1 MNALGK
7 AIFGAGAMSLLGALG
22 YYAYERNTEQPK
34 YQLIS
39 KDGRFEV
46 RQYPALLVAETITN
60 GSRDE
65 ALNLGFRNLANYIF
79 AKSRGS
85 KKISMTAP
93 VIQDREKISMT
104 APVLQSEAENDSW
117 RTRFVM
123 PARYTRSTLPQPPQ
137 GISIGELPSR
147 CLAVARFSGRADDA
161 AIADQESALRHWIS
175 AHDLKPSGSAEYAF
189 YNSPFIPPFLRH
201 NEILIPISWPN

>member
-7 AIFGAGAMSLLGALG
+7 TIVGTGAMSLLGALG
-22 YYAYERNTEQPK
+22 YYAHERNTEQPK
-34 YQLIS
+34 HQLIS

-46 RQYPALLVAETITN
+46 RQYPALLVAETITK
-60 GSRDE
+60 GSRHE

-79 AKSRGS
+79 ARSRGG
-85 KKISMTAP
+85 K
-93 VIQDREKISMT
+93 KISMT
-104 APVLQSEAENDSW
+104 APVLQDREKIPMTAPVLQNEAQNGSW

-123 PARYTRSTLPQPPQ
+123 PAHYTRPTLPQPPQ
-137 GISIGELPSR
+137 GISIEELPSR
-147 CLAVARFSGRADDA
+147 CLAVVRFSGRANDA
-161 AIADQESALRHWIS
+161 AISDQESALRKWML

-201 NEILIPISWPN
+201 NEILIPVSRPS